1 MLKSARAN
9 SLAREISSG
18 FSFYLVFSR
27 LSSRC
32 EERRRGEGGD
42 EMNGVENNLDVPFE
56 TRVVP

>member
-1 MLKSARAN
+1 MLKSARAS
-9 SLAREISSG
+9 SLVREISFG

-27 LSSRC
+27 LSSQW
-32 EERRRGEGGD
+32 EEGRGGRD